1 MSEGD
6 TAPESL
12 DTEAPLL
19 TPRLALAPL
28 RAEHAALLFES
39 LQDPRLYTYIPDDP
53 PDSLQALEARY
64 HRWERRASPDG
75 HEVWLN
81 WAAQSRATGE
91 WVGTFQATI
100 MEDRQALL
108 AYMIFPPFQRQGF
121 AREGCARV
129 VHYLLDACAVGVVA
143 AEIDTRNAAS
153 IALVESLGFRL
164 VATTYEA
171 DTFKGAVSD
180 EHRYDRATALH
191 TPSSRA

>member
-64 HRWERRASPDG
+64 QRWERRASPDG

-100 MEDRQALL
+100 MEDREALL
-108 AYMIFPPFQRQGF
+108 AYMIFTPFQRQGF
-121 AREGCARV
+121 AREGCLRV
-129 VHYLLDACAVGVVA
+129 IEHLVEGYGVEVA

-180 EHRYDRATALH
+180 EHRYERATALH